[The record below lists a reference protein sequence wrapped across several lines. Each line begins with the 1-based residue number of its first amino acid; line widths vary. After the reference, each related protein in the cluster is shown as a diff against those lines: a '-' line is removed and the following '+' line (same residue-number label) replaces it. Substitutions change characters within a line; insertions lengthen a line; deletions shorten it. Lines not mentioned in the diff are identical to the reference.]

1 MGERKADIHREK
13 ITSHANEGGTAKD
26 RKLERR
32 ERLGYLNPRLSLYS
46 FSVHLG
52 DIERILIIRICLF

>member
-13 ITSHANEGGTAKD
+13 TTSHANEEGTAKD

-32 ERLGYLNPRLSLYS
+32 E
-46 FSVHLG
+46 
-52 DIERILIIRICLF
+52 